1 MTATPLPPK
10 PFLAISDQVSRL
22 RDRGMVCEDA
32 ETMQWLTAVGYY
44 RLSGYWYPFREA
56 NPADRQRPL
65 DTFSTG
71 TSFAEVAR
79 LYEFD
84 RHLKSKVHSGVERI
98 EVAMRSQLGHLL
110 GEIDP
115 MAHENPANFRPGFDH
130 SGWLKTARGRIARS
144 RGRDAFVDHHFTKY
158 GGHLPI
164 WVLTD
169 ILDFADLSK
178 LFAGMRSADQ
188 QELSTWFAIT
198 PPPPDP
204 RASTASQRRQ
214 RRKWRQHPALESWLL
229 QLSVVR
235 NICAHHSRLWNRQL
249 PPATTA
255 ALRAVPGF
263 EGLPKDQSERI
274 FGTLCMIGV
283 LLRTTSPG
291 STWTH
296 QVKEL
301 VTTSFDQ
308 LDNRTTA
315 EMGFPPGWE
324 TLPLWT

>member
-1 MTATPLPPK
+1 MALDDAVAT
-10 PFLAISDQVSRL
+10 
-22 RDRGMVCEDA
+22 
-32 ETMQWLTAVGYY
+32 QWLSAVGYY

-56 NPADRQRPL
+56 NPANRLRPL
-65 DTFSTG
+65 DTFRDG
-71 TSFAEVAR
+71 TSLDEVVR

-84 RHLKSKVHSGVERI
+84 RHLKSKVHSGIERV
-98 EVAMRSQLGHLL
+98 EVAMRSQLGHIL
-110 GEIDP
+110 GEISP
-115 MAHENPANFRPGFDH
+115 MAHEDPGNFRPGFDH
-130 SGWLKTARGRIARS
+130 AGWLQTARGRIARS

-158 GGHLPI
+158 GGQLPI

-169 ILDFADLSK
+169 VLDFADLSK

-188 QELSTWFAIT
+188 QTLSTWFGIT
-198 PPPPDP
+198 PPPPNG
-204 RASTASQRRQ
+204 TASSAAQRRQ
-214 RRKWRQHPALESWLL
+214 RRKWRQNPALESWLL

-235 NICAHHSRLWNRQL
+235 NIGAHHSRLWNRQL

-255 ALRAVPGF
+255 ALRALQGF
-263 EGLPKDQSERI
+263 EGLPTDQSEKL

-291 STWTH
+291 STWTQ

-308 LDNRTTA
+308 FDNRTTA
-315 EMGFPPGWE
+315 EMGFPAGWE
-324 TLPLWT
+324 ALPLWT

>member
-1 MTATPLPPK
+1 
-10 PFLAISDQVSRL
+10 
-22 RDRGMVCEDA
+22 MVCEDA
-32 ETMQWLTAVGYY
+32 ETTQWLTAVGYY
-44 RLSGYWYPFREA
+44 RLSGYWYPFRET

-71 TSFAEVAR
+71 TSFTEVAR

-115 MAHENPANFRPGFDH
+115 MAHENPATFRPGFDH

-178 LFAGMRSADQ
+178 LFAGNGGNTQHWRVGCSNSA
-188 QELSTWFAIT
+188 LSATFALIT
-198 PPPPDP
+198 ADYGIGNFLQPPPPPCGPYQDLMGY
-204 RASTASQRRQ
+204 RRTS
-214 RRKWRQHPALESWLL
+214 RRGFSGH
-229 QLSVVR
+229 
-235 NICAHHSRLWNRQL
+235 CA
-249 PPATTA
+249 
-255 ALRAVPGF
+255 
-263 EGLPKDQSERI
+263 
-274 FGTLCMIGV
+274 
-283 LLRTTSPG
+283 
-291 STWTH
+291 
-296 QVKEL
+296 
-301 VTTSFDQ
+301 
-308 LDNRTTA
+308 
-315 EMGFPPGWE
+315 
-324 TLPLWT
+324 